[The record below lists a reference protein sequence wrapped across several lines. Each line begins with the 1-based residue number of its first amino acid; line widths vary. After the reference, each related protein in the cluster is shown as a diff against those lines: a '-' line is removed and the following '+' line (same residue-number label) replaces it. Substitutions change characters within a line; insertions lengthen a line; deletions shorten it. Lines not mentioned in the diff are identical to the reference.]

1 MDYKYLKIFAFLSI
15 FFVVAV
21 ITAGIRLNLFGAIV
35 NTEEVVNQSARNKID
50 KIFYD
55 EKAAILDS
63 IIHQKTERFHFNGSI
78 LVGYKGNCI
87 YNQSF
92 GYADIRKR
100 EPLSSDAIFQLASVS
115 KQFTAM
121 AVMILNDRNKLN
133 YDDSVTR
140 YIPDFPYP
148 EMTLRMLLN
157 HTSGLPNYMWLVEHH
172 WKGENPPNNAD
183 IMKMMAKHKL
193 SLYFT
198 PGRRFNYSNTGYV
211 VLASVVENVSG
222 MTFADFL
229 DQNIFQ
235 PLNMNNSFVH
245 SSSYETNNKD
255 FLTGFYYRSRRY
267 RMIPSTINDGAVGD
281 KGVYST
287 SEDLYKW
294 DQALY
299 KNILVSEETMNEAIT
314 PFKLYGKYT
323 MPYGFGFRIRERN
336 HKKVVYHHGR
346 WNGFRTSLFRFVEDN
361 NTIIVLNHTSSSLNN
376 SIIRDIQQVL
386 DDSISA
392 DYTHEIVTTVLDE
405 GIEQAFEKYL
415 DLKQRVKFSL
425 DTVKMTIASQI
436 LTDLQNYESAENIH
450 LFKKMY
456 VSGKLDERV
465 HIVDNRSHENETI
478 SATGW
483 TKENEENN
491 VTLAR

>member
-15 FFVVAV
+15 FFVVGV
-21 ITAGIRLNLFGAIV
+21 ITASIRLNLFGAIV
-35 NTEEVVNQSARNKID
+35 NKEEVIHQSAREKIN

-63 IIHQKTERFHFNGSI
+63 IIQQKTERFHFNGSI

-87 YNQSF
+87 FNQSF
-92 GYADIRKR
+92 GYSDIRNK
-100 EPLSSDAIFQLASVS
+100 EPLSTDAVYQLASVS

-121 AVMILNDRNKLN
+121 AVMILKERNQLN
-133 YDDSVTR
+133 YDDSVTK

-148 EMTLRMLLN
+148 NITLRMLLN

-172 WKGENPPNNAD
+172 WKGTTPPNNAD
-183 IMKMMAKHKL
+183 IMQMLAEHKL

-211 VLASVVENVSG
+211 VLAAIVENVSG
-222 MTFADFL
+222 IKFADFL

-235 PLNMNNSFVH
+235 PLKMKNSFVY
-245 SSSYETNNKD
+245 SSSEENLKEDY
-255 FLTGFYYRSRRY
+255 LTGFFYRNRRY
-267 RMIPSTINDGAVGD
+267 RMIPPTVNDGAVGD

-287 SEDLYKW
+287 AEDLYKW

-299 KNILVSEETMNEAIT
+299 KNTLVSEETMNEALT

-323 MPYGFGFRIRERN
+323 IPYGFGFRIRERN
-336 HKKVVYHHGR
+336 DKKVVYHHGR
-346 WNGFRTSLFRFVEDN
+346 WNGFRTSFFRFVEDK

-386 DDSISA
+386 DDSINA
-392 DYTHEIVTTVLDE
+392 DYTHEMVTTVLDE
-405 GIEQAFEKYL
+405 GLEQAFEKYS
-415 DLKQRVKFSL
+415 DLKQKNDFTL
-425 DTVKMTIASQI
+425 DTVKITIASQI
-436 LTDLQNYESAENIH
+436 LTDLHHYENAEKLH

-456 VSGKLDERV
+456 TTGQLDET
-465 HIVDNRSHENETI
+465 HIVDNRYRKGISPGWVNKDAEHNITLSH
-478 SATGW
+478 
-483 TKENEENN
+483 
-491 VTLAR
+491 

>member
-15 FFVVAV
+15 FFVVGV
-21 ITAGIRLNLFGAIV
+21 ITASIRLNLFGAIV
-35 NTEEVVNQSARNKID
+35 NKEEVIHQSARDKIN

-63 IIHQKTERFHFNGSI
+63 IIQQKTERFHFNGSI

-87 YNQSF
+87 FNQSF
-92 GYADIRKR
+92 GYSDIRNK
-100 EPLSSDAIFQLASVS
+100 EPLSTDAVYQLASVS

-121 AVMILNDRNKLN
+121 AVMILKERNQLN
-133 YDDSVTR
+133 YDDSVTK

-148 EMTLRMLLN
+148 NITLRMLLN

-172 WKGENPPNNAD
+172 WKGTTPPNNAD
-183 IMKMMAKHKL
+183 IMQMLAEHKL

-211 VLASVVENVSG
+211 VLAAIVENVSG
-222 MTFADFL
+222 IKFADFL

-235 PLNMNNSFVH
+235 PLKMKNSFVY
-245 SSSYETNNKD
+245 SSSEENLKEDY
-255 FLTGFYYRSRRY
+255 LTGFFYRNRRY
-267 RMIPSTINDGAVGD
+267 RMIPPTVNDGAVGD

-287 SEDLYKW
+287 AEDLYKW

-299 KNILVSEETMNEAIT
+299 KNTLVSEETMNEALT

-323 MPYGFGFRIRERN
+323 IPYGFGFRIRERN
-336 HKKVVYHHGR
+336 DKKVVYHHGR
-346 WNGFRTSLFRFVEDN
+346 WNGFRTSFFRFVEDK

-386 DDSISA
+386 DDSINA
-392 DYTHEIVTTVLDE
+392 DYTHEMVTTVLDE
-405 GIEQAFEKYL
+405 GLEQAFEKYS
-415 DLKQRVKFSL
+415 DLKQKNDFTL
-425 DTVKMTIASQI
+425 DTVKITIASQI
-436 LTDLQNYESAENIH
+436 LTDLHHYENAEKLH

-456 VSGKLDERV
+456 TTGQLDET
-465 HIVDNRSHENETI
+465 HIVDNRYRKGILPGWVNKDAEHNITLSH
-478 SATGW
+478 
-483 TKENEENN
+483 
-491 VTLAR
+491 

>member
-15 FFVVAV
+15 FFVVGV
-21 ITAGIRLNLFGAIV
+21 ITASIRLNLFGAIV
-35 NTEEVVNQSARNKID
+35 NKEEVINQSARDKIN

-63 IIHQKTERFHFNGSI
+63 IIQQKTERFHFNGSI

-92 GYADIRKR
+92 GYSDIRKK
-100 EPLSSDAIFQLASVS
+100 EPLSTDAVFQLASVS

-121 AVMILNDRNKLN
+121 AVMILKDRNQLY
-133 YDDSVTR
+133 YDDSVTK

-148 EMTLRMLLN
+148 DITIRMLLN

-172 WKGENPPNNAD
+172 WKGEKPPYNDD
-183 IMKMMAKHKL
+183 IMRMLAEHKL
-193 SLYFT
+193 PLYYT

-211 VLASVVENVSG
+211 VLAAIVENVSG
-222 MTFADFL
+222 QRFADFL
-229 DQNIFQ
+229 EENIFDS
-235 PLNMNNSFVH
+235 LEMENSFVH
-245 SSSYETNNKD
+245 SSSFQGNDKNY
-255 FLTGFYYRSRRY
+255 LSGFYYRNRRY
-267 RMIPSTINDGAVGD
+267 RMIPPTVNDGAVGD
-281 KGVYST
+281 KGIYST
-287 SEDLYKW
+287 TADLYKW

-299 KNILVSEETMNEAIT
+299 KNQLVSEETMNEALT

-323 MPYGFGFRIRERN
+323 IPYGFGFRIRERN
-336 HKKVVYHHGR
+336 DKKVVYHHGR
-346 WNGFRTSLFRFVEDN
+346 WNGFRTSFFRFVEDK

-386 DDSISA
+386 DDSINA

-405 GIEQAFEKYL
+405 GLEQALEKYYE
-415 DLKQRVKFSL
+415 LKQKNNFTL
-425 DTVKMTIASQI
+425 DTVKISIARQI
-436 LTDLQNYESAENIH
+436 LTDLHNYENAEKLH

-456 VSGKLDERV
+456 TTGQLDKTL
-465 HIVDNRSHENETI
+465 IVDNRYRKALS
-478 SATGW
+478 TGW
-483 TKENEENN
+483 FNFNKDDGNN
-491 VTLAR
+491 ITLAH

>member
-63 IIHQKTERFHFNGSI
+63 IIQQKTERFHFNGSI

-121 AVMILNDRNKLN
+121 AVMILRDQNKLS

-148 EMTLRMLLN
+148 EMTIRMLLN

-172 WKGENPPNNAD
+172 WKGENPPDNAD

-222 MTFADFL
+222 MPFADFL
-229 DQNIFQ
+229 GQNIFQ
-235 PLNMNNSFVH
+235 PLNM
-245 SSSYETNNKD
+245 
-255 FLTGFYYRSRRY
+255 
-267 RMIPSTINDGAVGD
+267 
-281 KGVYST
+281 
-287 SEDLYKW
+287 
-294 DQALY
+294 
-299 KNILVSEETMNEAIT
+299 
-314 PFKLYGKYT
+314 
-323 MPYGFGFRIRERN
+323 
-336 HKKVVYHHGR
+336 
-346 WNGFRTSLFRFVEDN
+346 
-361 NTIIVLNHTSSSLNN
+361 
-376 SIIRDIQQVL
+376 
-386 DDSISA
+386 
-392 DYTHEIVTTVLDE
+392 
-405 GIEQAFEKYL
+405 
-415 DLKQRVKFSL
+415 
-425 DTVKMTIASQI
+425 
-436 LTDLQNYESAENIH
+436 
-450 LFKKMY
+450 
-456 VSGKLDERV
+456 
-465 HIVDNRSHENETI
+465 
-478 SATGW
+478 
-483 TKENEENN
+483 
-491 VTLAR
+491 

>member
-15 FFVVAV
+15 FFVVGV
-21 ITAGIRLNLFGAIV
+21 ITASIRLNLFGAIV
-35 NTEEVVNQSARNKID
+35 NKEEVVNQSARDKIN

-63 IIHQKTERFHFNGSI
+63 VIQQKVDRFNFNGSI

-87 YNQSF
+87 YNHSF

-100 EPLSSDAIFQLASVS
+100 EPLPSDAIFQLASVS

-121 AVMILNDRNKLN
+121 AVMILKDRNQLN
-133 YDDSVTR
+133 YDDSVTK
-140 YIPDFPYP
+140 YIPNFPYP
-148 EMTLRMLLN
+148 DITIRMLLN

-172 WKGENPPNNAD
+172 WKGENSPDNAD
-183 IMKMMAKHKL
+183 IMQMIAEHKL

-211 VLASVVENVSG
+211 VLASIVENVSG
-222 MTFADFL
+222 QQFADFL
-229 DQNIFQ
+229 GQNIFQ
-235 PLNMNNSFVH
+235 PLKMKNSFVY
-245 SSSYETNNKD
+245 SSSNETRKENS
-255 FLTGFYYRSRRY
+255 LTGFYYRNRRY
-267 RMIPSTINDGAVGD
+267 RMIPETVNDGAVGD

-287 SEDLYKW
+287 AEDLYKW

-299 KNILVSEETMNEAIT
+299 KNILVSEETMNEALT

-336 HKKVVYHHGR
+336 DKKVVYHHGR
-346 WNGFRTSLFRFVEDN
+346 WNGFRTSFFRFVEDK

-386 DDSISA
+386 DDSINV
-392 DYTHEIVTTVLDE
+392 DYTHEMVTTVMDE
-405 GIEQAFEKYL
+405 GIEKAFKKYF
-415 DLKQRVKFSL
+415 DLKQKNDFTL
-425 DTVKMTIASQI
+425 DTVKITIASQI
-436 LTDLQNYESAENIH
+436 LTDLHHYENAEKLH

-456 VSGKLDERV
+456 TTGQLDNT
-465 HIVDNRSHENETI
+465 HIVDNRFRVREGLSNGWVNED
-478 SATGW
+478 A
-483 TKENEENN
+483 ENN
-491 VTLAR
+491 ITLVR